1 MASTWSNLGIR
12 LMTTGENDNTWGDQT
27 KDNWNRMEDA
37 TDGVLSVAVTGNTT
51 LTFTTNPTS
60 YASENGRQKV
70 LKFTGTPSTTCTIT
84 LPNIQKTYTVQ
95 NDTDSSLI
103 FTAGT
108 GAATYTLVTG
118 RDASIYVDGSDEVH
132 NALANL
138 DVTTV
143 NGVDVANAATQ
154 GFAIAMAVSL

>member
-27 KDNWNRMEDA
+27 NDNWNRMEDA

-95 NDTDSSLI
+95 NDTDSS
-103 FTAGT
+103 
-108 GAATYTLVTG
+108 
-118 RDASIYVDGSDEVH
+118 
-132 NALANL
+132 
-138 DVTTV
+138 
-143 NGVDVANAATQ
+143 
-154 GFAIAMAVSL
+154 